1 MSREEVSC
9 LALVGCKV
17 PTESRR
23 VSGSA
28 FLGLTWLFAFAVSA
42 IAQSRC
48 ADCHFANPAAPD
60 TAHLS
65 NWDGSAHRRN
75 NVGCEKCH
83 GGDATTFEPLLAHR
97 GILKSTNP
105 ASPVNRKNLST
116 TCGAC
121 HAGPFVAFQKS
132 QHFALLK
139 KGDTRIP
146 VCSTCHDAAGT
157 WRPSARSL
165 ETECRQCHGPGGIAP
180 RAGRAEAARTLYEAL
195 HESRDR
201 MKSARLLIDRVVDK
215 ARRDQMEAA
224 YQQTEVPLRQAV
236 QAGHEFVY
244 DDLKERLSTARERLD
259 ALLRQLANPK

>member
-1 MSREEVSC
+1 MKRFSV
-9 LALVGCKV
+9 A
-17 PTESRR
+17 
-23 VSGSA
+23 A
-28 FLGLTWLFAFAVSA
+28 FLGLIWLFAFAASA
-42 IAQSRC
+42 NAQSRC

-60 TAHLS
+60 APHLS
-65 NWDGSAHRRN
+65 NWDGSAHKRN

-97 GILKSTNP
+97 GILKSANP
-105 ASPVNRKNLST
+105 ASPVNRRNLPA
-116 TCGAC
+116 TCGSC
-121 HAGPFVAFQKS
+121 HAGPYVAFQKS

-139 KGDTRIP
+139 KGDTRVP

-165 ETECRQCHGPGGIAP
+165 ETDCRRCHGPGRIAP
-180 RAGRAEAARTLYEAL
+180 RAGRAEAARELYESL

-215 ARRDQMEAA
+215 TRRARLEAA

-244 DDLKERLSTARERLD
+244 DGLKERLSTARERLN
-259 ALLRQLANPK
+259 ALLGQLAPPK